1 MGLCEAFKANS
12 SIIMVALGYGL
23 YLSWSL
29 IGSSATLFS
38 PAIEPAV
45 DALSVRTPFEH
56 GIWIVALLIAA
67 LFSLRP
73 SFSRARGALAAVA
86 GLSVVLGTAAAYVC
100 SWLCPDLIDCAQMPT
115 LLSSVFIAL
124 WGERICALDERR
136 LVTCVSASGVFSF
149 LLVLACMLAGPGVQA
164 VLHVLMAVGTVAVF
178 FATVTAEMPEKA
190 KTRNVPEPEDWHNT
204 LKGSLSSIPVWPFLG
219 LGLFATMVVL
229 LQGFSEQKADIPNE
243 LLWLVAGL
251 VVYIVV
257 MLVALLSKNPVKASS
272 FSRPILPLLVLTIF
286 LVFATDFGQ
295 QTVEVLAVG
304 CSWVYFRFFTWLIW
318 RVGTERPGSIP
329 FFTIA
334 VGQLVLAAGGT
345 LGDIAYDLM
354 MANEMPQL
362 AVMAIICVV
371 SVLVATYCLD
381 TNHVAQIADS
391 KPPFDPTDPA
401 ACEKCVDVA
410 TARYGLSDRE
420 RAVARMLV
428 QGFDNQAIQD
438 ELVIATTTMRTHL
451 RNLYRKTETHSREEL
466 VVLLRLLS

>member
-1 MGLCEAFKANS
+1 MGLREAFKANS

-45 DALSVRTPFEH
+45 DALSVRTPLEH

-178 FATVTAEMPEKA
+178 FATVTAEMPERQRHEMSRNPRTGT
-190 KTRNVPEPEDWHNT
+190 TRS
-204 LKGSLSSIPVWPFLG
+204 KGLSRPSPYGRSW
-219 LGLFATMVVL
+219 A
-229 LQGFSEQKADIPNE
+229 
-243 LLWLVAGL
+243 W
-251 VVYIVV
+251 
-257 MLVALLSKNPVKASS
+257 ASS
-272 FSRPILPLLVLTIF
+272 PRWWCSSRASASKKPISPTSS
-286 LVFATDFGQ
+286 
-295 QTVEVLAVG
+295 
-304 CSWVYFRFFTWLIW
+304 C
-318 RVGTERPGSIP
+318 GS
-329 FFTIA
+329 
-334 VGQLVLAAGGT
+334 
-345 LGDIAYDLM
+345 
-354 MANEMPQL
+354 
-362 AVMAIICVV
+362 
-371 SVLVATYCLD
+371 S
-381 TNHVAQIADS
+381 
-391 KPPFDPTDPA
+391 PA
-401 ACEKCVDVA
+401 
-410 TARYGLSDRE
+410 L
-420 RAVARMLV
+420 
-428 QGFDNQAIQD
+428 
-438 ELVIATTTMRTHL
+438 
-451 RNLYRKTETHSREEL
+451 
-466 VVLLRLLS
+466 